1 MKKWQELIFT
11 AIMNFSVALMAGG
24 VLKMVLDFKSIVSSV
39 VVFFVGIYILF
50 AVTITAKN
58 IDEGIKMDALAYF
71 AVISAVIITIVLYL
85 INKAD
90 KNQKSIKHKA

>member
-1 MKKWQELIFT
+1 
-11 AIMNFSVALMAGG
+11 MAGG

-58 IDEGIKMDALAYF
+58 IDER
-71 AVISAVIITIVLYL
+71 
-85 INKAD
+85 N
-90 KNQKSIKHKA
+90 

>member
-58 IDEGIKMDALAYF
+58 IDER
-71 AVISAVIITIVLYL
+71 
-85 INKAD
+85 N
-90 KNQKSIKHKA
+90 

>member
-90 KNQKSIKHKA
+90 KNKKALN